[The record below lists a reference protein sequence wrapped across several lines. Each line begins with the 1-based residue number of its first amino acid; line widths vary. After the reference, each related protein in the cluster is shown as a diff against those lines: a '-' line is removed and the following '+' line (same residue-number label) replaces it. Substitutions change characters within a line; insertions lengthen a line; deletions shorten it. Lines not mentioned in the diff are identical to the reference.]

1 MNIFYMNTSEYIQGF
16 HMQGEEL
23 VFKVKADLLKSLAHP
38 SRLAILEYLKD
49 KESFVGEMVSTL
61 GIEQSSLSKHLSVLK
76 QSGILCSRQEK
87 VTIYYSVKDKD
98 IFKVLRTISEI
109 LMKKFREGEAVL
121 EHLVRIKSQSI

>member
-1 MNIFYMNTSEYIQGF
+1 
-16 HMQGEEL
+16 MQGEDL

-49 KESFVGEMVSTL
+49 RESSVGEMVSTL

-76 QSGILCSRQEK
+76 QSGILRSRQEK
-87 VTIYYSVKDKD
+87 VTVFYSVKDKD

-109 LMKKFREGEAVL
+109 LMKKFRESEAVL
-121 EHLVRIKSQSI
+121 EHLVRTKSKST